1 LGFVVFSS
9 VEQDSK
15 RASGEARMNIYSF
28 CTEVAGSRRLVA
40 FGAQANENT

>member
-1 LGFVVFSS
+1 LGIVVFSS

-28 CTEVAGSRRLVA
+28 GTEAAGSRNTVESKSFRL
-40 FGAQANENT
+40 